1 MLSQVTMM
9 QRLLLSRGSSLYKG
23 FSALSTKSAC
33 IGLSYQTT
41 GHSYKCRGTSSGS
54 HPRWMK
60 YGNPITPHYF
70 STLPNDTNLDH
81 CDDHDNAS
89 MEDPNRIP
97 WFPTHRSEI
106 DQIIHRTIHA
116 AVSSTTAP
124 RDTGG
129 GAVTSLSSDHPGF
142 CDPIYRHRRTVLA
155 QYAQQY
161 QWDQNA
167 NIPVIDY
174 TPSETNVWTMV
185 YDQMVPL
192 VQQYA
197 CREYQQEFQLMQ
209 QCGLY
214 TRTQIPQQSQIY
226 PYLYQ
231 KTQFRLRPV
240 AGLLQSRDF
249 LNALALRIFC
259 STQYIRHPSQ
269 PYYTP
274 EPDICHELLG
284 HVPLLGNPVFADLS
298 QQIGLASI
306 GASDDDIVQL
316 AKCYWHSVEFG
327 LCYENGNDKKA
338 YGAGL
343 LSSFGE
349 LEYACGNDSTTTT
362 ATIENDVG
370 DHGTNVQGAPPVRP
384 QYVPWDPQDASQ
396 QEFPITTYQPIYY
409 VAESIMDALKKLK
422 MYCDTHIE
430 PQKPFTV
437 SFNPTTE
444 RIDVT
449 MK

>member
-1 MLSQVTMM
+1 MIPRQ
-9 QRLLLSRGSSLYKG
+9 LLSFKGQLSSCYSG
-23 FSALSTKSAC
+23 VRSTLSTASPRVTGGRDIRNSHRHVHRVDEYDRTGSPTMARHC
-33 IGLSYQTT
+33 LST
-41 GHSYKCRGTSSGS
+41 
-54 HPRWMK
+54 M
-60 YGNPITPHYF
+60 
-70 STLPNDTNLDH
+70 PNDSDDTDH
-81 CDDHDNAS
+81 SHS
-89 MEDPNRIP
+89 VP

-106 DQIIHRTIHA
+106 DQIIHRTINA
-116 AVSSTTAP
+116 TTASSSSNGKDDP
-124 RDTGG
+124 TSAREDDT
-129 GAVTSLSSDHPGF
+129 VTATLSSDHPGF
-142 CDPIYRHRRTVLA
+142 CDPIYRQRRTVLA

-161 QWDQNA
+161 QWDQHQ

-174 TPSETNVWTMV
+174 TPAETNVWTMV
-185 YDQMVPL
+185 YDQMAPL

-197 CREYQQEFQLMQ
+197 CREYQSEFQQMQ

-259 STQYIRHPSQ
+259 STQYIRHESQ

-284 HVPLLGNPVFADLS
+284 HVPLLGNPVFAHLS
-298 QQIGLASI
+298 QQIGLASL
-306 GASDDDIVQL
+306 GASDEDIQQL

-349 LEYACGNDSTTTT
+349 LAYACGGGGDVVDIDGSTDGRKV
-362 ATIENDVG
+362 NVG
-370 DHGTNVQGAPPVRP
+370 GTQPVPTSPTLPRP
-384 QYVPWDPQDASQ
+384 EYLPWDPQHAAQ

-409 VAESIMDALKKLK
+409 VADSITDALEKFKA
-422 MYCDTHIE
+422 YCDTHIE
-430 PQKPFTV
+430 PKKSYTV
-437 SFNPTTE
+437 SYNATSE
-444 RIDVT
+444 RIDVK